1 MKLKLNS
8 KKNHTQVEAERVKMQ
23 KAYDN
28 ETNHGMLPEE
38 QKRWQ
43 KEVNQALELLAE
55 FSS

>member
-23 KAYDN
+23 KAYDK
-28 ETNHGMLPEE
+28 ETNHGVLPEE

-43 KEVNQALELLAE
+43 EEVAKALELLVE